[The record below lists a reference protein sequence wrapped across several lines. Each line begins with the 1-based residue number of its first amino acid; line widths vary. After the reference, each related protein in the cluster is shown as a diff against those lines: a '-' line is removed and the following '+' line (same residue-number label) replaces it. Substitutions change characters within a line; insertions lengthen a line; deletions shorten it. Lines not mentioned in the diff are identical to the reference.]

1 MSASS
6 LRGTFAPHRCR
17 PATRCYFLLS
27 LLLSCPPPP
36 CEQRHPVRRT
46 SARVT
51 TAVHRRGLGTYMDEP
66 LERVARR
73 ELSERFEPGRELAR
87 LTRPPRSCSPPACSG
102 GSDCPPSTS
111 VVASVVVDVIAP
123 SSIRVRV
130 PKQQSRQGYQLALP
144 AKPTQPAHGAMR
156 SAMSRVF
163 KEQHGCCCEA
173 RQRSPRPRAR
183 ERFGLCAT
191 SKSRWDQLVM
201 TTSTTKFVLSSPCP
215 RQDRQGRTWREHPT
229 ASSKRPA

>member
-1 MSASS
+1 MGEESGTLGPHVVHVVSPPPPRTGRHSHASQMSASS

-51 TAVHRRGLGTYMDEP
+51 TAGHRRGLGTYMDEP

-130 PKQQSRQGYQLALP
+130 PKQQSRQGYQLALASVP

-163 KEQHGCCCEA
+163 KEQHGCVVKLVNA
-173 RQRSPRPRAR
+173 PRAPAPAR
-183 ERFGLCAT
+183 DLARV
-191 SKSRWDQLVM
+191 QL
-201 TTSTTKFVLSSPCP
+201 P
-215 RQDRQGRTWREHPT
+215 RRGGI
-229 ASSKRPA
+229 SL